1 MPLDVANNA
10 DIIELLTAHG
20 AVSQEDVR
28 LHYIVLNCEF
38 YVVVGVAITIALISY
53 S

>member
-1 MPLDVANNA
+1 MPLDVAKNA

-20 AVSQEDVR
+20 AASQEDVR
-28 LHYIVLNCEF
+28 LHCIVLNCEF